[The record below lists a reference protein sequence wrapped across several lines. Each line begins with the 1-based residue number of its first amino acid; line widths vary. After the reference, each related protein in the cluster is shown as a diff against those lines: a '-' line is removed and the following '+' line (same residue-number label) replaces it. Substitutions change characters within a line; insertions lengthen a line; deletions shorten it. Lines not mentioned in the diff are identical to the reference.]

1 MCQPH
6 LDAADRDRI
15 LQAVFQGESPKGYLK
30 RDFYGESSLSGVPF
44 LDEDYT
50 EDCGIYLI
58 YGHNMNNG
66 TMFAPL
72 LSYAGEDFWRT
83 HPVIRFDTLESAGI
97 YEIVA
102 VFYARAYEKDSQGGF
117 RYYQYTDLSQEETF
131 SEYMEQVREAALY
144 ETGVDAAYGD
154 TILTLSTCSYHT
166 EDGRFVVVARK
177 EDGEWQEPRT

>member
-15 LQAVFQGESPKGYLK
+15 LQAVFRGESPKGYLK

-117 RYYQYTDLSQEETF
+117 RY
-131 SEYMEQVREAALY
+131 
-144 ETGVDAAYGD
+144 
-154 TILTLSTCSYHT
+154 
-166 EDGRFVVVARK
+166 
-177 EDGEWQEPRT
+177 